1 MADEKQEQ
9 TEITELE
16 EKLPAQRSSKDLW
29 LFLIIVDVVLLCIF
43 GFFLYKNLSAMLLS
57 PQDPMGEPKV
67 VEETLLVEED
77 AAADVVEIAQAT
89 VVETVP
95 PAQPKIAEPEPVKE
109 EPVKAE
115 PVKPAPTTVEPAPV
129 EKPATKPIEPKESVS
144 IKVNPKSKYRQVTFR
159 YFGEAKDVAVVSGFT
174 MAKPRALSKKDGV
187 WETTLSIAPGT
198 YKYLLVI
205 DGKQQPDP
213 YAEEK
218 DGRSVLVV
226 K

>member
-29 LFLIIVDVVLLCIF
+29 LFLIIVDVVLLCVF

-77 AAADVVEIAQAT
+77 AAGDVVEIAQAT

-95 PAQPKIAEPEPVKE
+95 PAQPKISEPEPVKE
-109 EPVKAE
+109 EPVKSE
-115 PVKPAPTTVEPAPV
+115 PATVEPAPV
-129 EKPATKPIEPKESVS
+129 AKPAAKPTEPKESVS
-144 IKVNPKSKYRQVTFR
+144 VKVNPKSKYRQVTFR

-174 MAKPRALSKKDGV
+174 MAKPRALSKKNGV

-205 DGKQQPDP
+205 DGQQQPDP